1 MKRFKTIQIPIEE
14 PNLPKVT
21 YTVEEAAEVLHIG
34 RTLAYALAAEG
45 RLRVIHLGRKI
56 LVPVTEIQAF
66 LDREMK
72 QNSGEAPRAN

>member
-1 MKRFKTIQIPIEE
+1 MTRHRTFQIPIED
-14 PNLPKVT
+14 PTLPKMA
-21 YTVEEAAEVLHIG
+21 YTVEETAEVLNIG

-72 QNSGEAPRAN
+72 QTSEEAHSAN